1 MFFSFP
7 PLLAVKVAE
16 LPVGG
21 KRKEQGDCSSERGS
35 KNITTQSKRKMKS
48 EILTQ
53 VLAIRSPTSLIPWPK
68 LYETCH
74 IGLPDYS

>member
-48 EILTQ
+48 EIL
-53 VLAIRSPTSLIPWPK
+53 IFSSPWRTLDSTLKTP
-68 LYETCH
+68 EN
-74 IGLPDYS
+74 